1 MADPFAANRIELA
14 VYTNEILVRGSV
26 ALPYRRVLDLLNSE
40 DREYISIDGA
50 TISPLVLIGEATGP
64 NTKATVI
71 RRTNIILAGVSKEQ
85 AAPAAD
91 DVSFQRSVLTPCLGF
106 IGAFAFNAHLPL
118 LPGQRLLELMET
130 QRSDFLMFYEADIY
144 LAERPEHPPQHYGGL
159 VVNRAALNI
168 LYLL

>member
-1 MADPFAANRIELA
+1 MADAFAPNRIDFAA
-14 VYTNEILVRGSV
+14 YTNQVVARGTV
-26 ALPYRRVLDLLNSE
+26 VLPYRRVIDLLNSA

-50 TISPLVLIGEATGP
+50 TVGPLVLIGEATGP
-64 NTKATVI
+64 NAQATVI
-71 RRTNIILAGVSKEQ
+71 RRTRIVLAGVSKEQ

-106 IGAFAFNAHLPL
+106 IGAFVFNGHIPL

-130 QRSDFLMFYEADIY
+130 QRSDFMLFYDADIY
-144 LAERPEHPPQHYGGL
+144 LAERPEHPPEHYGGL
-159 VVNRAALNI
+159 VVNREMLEV